1 MPPKNKKSKPI
12 GVAIVGAGTV
22 GGGVLRLLRDN
33 RKVIKARCG
42 RELKVVSIVVRN
54 LKAAKRRLPA
64 AEIKLLSNDW
74 NMAASDSQTDIVVEL
89 MGGKKDAKR
98 CIKTALNAGKA
109 VVTANKALLAENGD
123 DIFSTD
129 KTVAYEAAVAGC
141 IPVVK
146 ILREALAGDSIIEV
160 CGIINGTC
168 NYILSAME
176 KRGLSFK
183 QALAEAQH
191 HGYAEANPSL
201 DVNGTDAAHK
211 LALIARLAY
220 GAHPQMADIHTVGL
234 KNLEHRDLSYAA
246 QFGFCI
252 KLLALARLFKGRLQL
267 SVQPMLIPKSHPL
280 AVVDGVMNAVTVNTC
295 HAGETM
301 YYGAGAGA
309 GPTAVAV
316 VADLIDIVRKNGA
329 QSTHYAVASPPLLSP
344 NDAQAPYYLRLRVLD
359 IPGVLAD
366 ITRLLA
372 SAKISIEAI
381 YQNESTPHQEVDVI
395 MLLHETSHGR
405 VTAAVGKIENLNSVA
420 DGVVVMPIKTPLKT
434 P

>member
-1 MPPKNKKSKPI
+1 
-12 GVAIVGAGTV
+12 
-22 GGGVLRLLRDN
+22 
-33 RKVIKARCG
+33 
-42 RELKVVSIVVRN
+42 
-54 LKAAKRRLPA
+54 
-64 AEIKLLSNDW
+64 
-74 NMAASDSQTDIVVEL
+74 MAANDSQTDIVVEL
-89 MGGKKDAKR
+89 MGGKKNAKR

-123 DIFSTD
+123 DIFSTG

-201 DVNGTDAAHK
+201 DINGTDAAHK

-234 KNLEHRDLSYAA
+234 KNLEHRDLGYAA

-267 SVQPMLIPKSHPL
+267 SVQPMLVPKSHPL
-280 AVVDGVMNAVTVNTC
+280 AAVDGVMNAVTVNTC
-295 HAGETM
+295 YAGETM

-329 QSTHYAVASPPLLSP
+329 QVGESPTHYAVAPAPLLSP

-372 SAKISIEAI
+372 GAKISIEAI
-381 YQNESTPHQEVDVI
+381 YQNESTPQQEVDVI
-395 MLLHETSHGR
+395 MLLHETLMDGLPSQS
-405 VTAAVGKIENLNSVA
+405 AKLKI
-420 DGVVVMPIKTPLKT
+420 
-434 P
+434 